1 MCGRYT
7 LAAEIE
13 QLQTRFQ
20 FDTPAFDYAP
30 SYNIAPSQ
38 EVVAVIRDG
47 EANRA
52 GLLRWGLVP
61 SWAKDPKI
69 GYKMINARADS
80 AAEKPSFRRA
90 LRQRRCLIVADG
102 YYEWQRHAGQNV
114 KVPMYMRL
122 RSREPFAFAGLWER
136 WQGADDTTLVTC
148 TILTTD
154 ANRFIQPVHHRMPVI
169 LAPSDEALWLD
180 REVTEPEV
188 LQPLLAPVQSDILEA
203 YAVSPLVNSARNNSP
218 ECILPADTKP
228 VTHK

>member
-13 QLQTRFQ
+13 PLQARFQ
-20 FDTPAFDYAP
+20 FDAPSFDYTP

-102 YYEWQRHAGQNV
+102 YYEWQRHDGQ
-114 KVPMYMRL
+114 KIPMYMRL

-136 WQGADDTTLVTC
+136 WQGADDTPLVTC
-148 TILTTD
+148 TILTTE
-154 ANRFIQPVHHRMPVI
+154 ANRFIQPIHHRMPVI
-169 LAPSDEALWLD
+169 LEPSDEALWLD
-180 REVTEPEV
+180 RNVTEPEV
-188 LQPLLAPVQSDILEA
+188 LEPLLQPVASDILET
-203 YAVSPLVNSARNNSP
+203 YAVSPLVNAARNNSP
-218 ECILPADTKP
+218 ECILPAASG
-228 VTHK
+228 V